1 MKNLNDVIASL
12 TDVPQTASPQPD
24 VDSHAAAVVNALFKE
39 LQAIFPAWRQ
49 AWPDD
54 ATLKAAKRSWIK
66 AFMAQGIRRIEQVR
80 YGVENCRRLQT
91 PFVPC
96 VGEFVSLCQPTP
108 EALGAPSH
116 DTAFAEAV
124 ANAHPGM
131 SGRRTWSHQ
140 AVYHAAAQC
149 GFDALARMSAD
160 VSRRLFERNYEITLR
175 LLLDGKPLRS
185 IPLALP
191 VRAEGRRTPEV
202 GQRALAELRKGMRS
216 TTAKGAA

>member
-12 TDVPQTASPQPD
+12 TNTSHTASPRSH
-24 VDSHAAAVVNALFKE
+24 VDPHTAAVVNALFKE
-39 LQAIFPAWRQ
+39 LQVIFPAWRQ

-54 ATLKAAKRSWIK
+54 VTLKAAKRSWIK
-66 AFMAQGIRRIEQVR
+66 AFMAQGITRIEQVR
-80 YGVENCRRLQT
+80 CGVENCRRLQT

-96 VGEFVSLCQPTP
+96 VGEFVSLCQPRP
-108 EALGAPSH
+108 EALGAPSF
-116 DTAFAEAV
+116 DAAFAEAV

-140 AVYHAAAQC
+140 AVYHAAVQC
-149 GFDALARMSAD
+149 GFHALVRMSTD

-175 LLLDGKPLRS
+175 LLLDGTPLRS

-191 VRAEGRRTPEV
+191 ARAEGRRTPEV
-202 GQRALAELRKGMRS
+202 GQRALAALRKGMRS